1 MYKVIPTI
9 LDPGKLDPKNFVTI
23 GDVSYVQFKAN
34 SYIGNST
41 IGVIPKLGTQ
51 SKDRDD
57 IVIDLHSKIDE
68 LDAPIY
74 IKDHLTITVDDGTYY
89 TVHDSL
95 FKYVV
100 LRYEIV
106 DEMTID
112 DFLGYLEKILFFKK
126 PKYSIVFYIT
136 FFFSMFTGILL
147 FKSLMSIFN

>member
-34 SYIGNST
+34 SYSGNS
-41 IGVIPKLGTQ
+41 IVGVIPKLGTE

-68 LDAPIY
+68 LDVPIY
-74 IKDHLTITVDDGTYY
+74 VKDHSTITIDDGTYY
-89 TVHDSL
+89 TIHDSI

-100 LRYEIV
+100 LRDEII

-126 PKYSIVFYIT
+126 PKYSIVFYIV
-136 FFFSMFTGILL
+136 FFMSMLTGILL
-147 FKSLMSIFN
+147 FKSFMSIFN